1 MLRDIV
7 IGFKLIKHS
16 NTRKIDI
23 LIIALFLCIG
33 VIVEISSRG
42 LNFLGGFYIAA
53 SILCIYEQVEKVAV
67 FTLVQSSGLKKALQT
82 VIPVVTSFVLEIF
95 LFTLLLI
102 ERIILINMYPENRA
116 ELLKSLFMVI
126 VILLLCVIYC
136 TICLKFYVVST
147 VIFVFMA
154 GALSA
159 IGGALSAIGNMELF
173 RNSMS
178 LPLLAAIGY
187 ITIVVGAASQ
197 YLISNLMYKYSFSKF
212 VFRRL
217 VK

>member
-1 MLRDIV
+1 MLRDII

-159 IGGALSAIGNMELF
+159 IGNMELF

>member
-95 LFTLLLI
+95 LFALLLI

-159 IGGALSAIGNMELF
+159 IGNMELF

>member
-33 VIVEISSRG
+33 VIVEISGRG
-42 LNFLGGFYIAA
+42 LNFLGGFFIAA
-53 SILCIYEQVEKVAV
+53 SICCIYEQVEKVAV

-126 VILLLCVIYC
+126 VILLLCVIYS
-136 TICLKFYVVST
+136 TICMKFYVVST

-154 GALSA
+154 GE
-159 IGGALSAIGNMELF
+159 LSAIGNMELF

>member
-1 MLRDIV
+1 MLRDII

-33 VIVEISSRG
+33 VIVEISGRG

-154 GALSA
+154 GAS
-159 IGGALSAIGNMELF
+159 SAIGNMELF

>member
-159 IGGALSAIGNMELF
+159 IGNMELF

-178 LPLLAAIGY
+178 LHLLAAIGY

>member
-159 IGGALSAIGNMELF
+159 IGNMELF

>member
-33 VIVEISSRG
+33 VIVEISGRG

-126 VILLLCVIYC
+126 VILLLCVIYS
-136 TICLKFYVVST
+136 TICMKFYVVST

-154 GALSA
+154 GH
-159 IGGALSAIGNMELF
+159 ISAIGNMELF

>member
-33 VIVEISSRG
+33 VIVEISGRG

-53 SILCIYEQVEKVAV
+53 PIWCIYEQVEKVAV

-126 VILLLCVIYC
+126 VILLLCVIYS
-136 TICLKFYVVST
+136 TIFMKFYVVST

-154 GALSA
+154 
-159 IGGALSAIGNMELF
+159 GALSAIGNMELF

>member
-16 NTRKIDI
+16 NTRKI
-23 LIIALFLCIG
+23 IALFLCIG
-33 VIVEISSRG
+33 VIVEISGRG

-159 IGGALSAIGNMELF
+159 IGNMELF

>member
-1 MLRDIV
+1 M
-7 IGFKLIKHS
+7 
-16 NTRKIDI
+16 
-23 LIIALFLCIG
+23 
-33 VIVEISSRG
+33 
-42 LNFLGGFYIAA
+42 
-53 SILCIYEQVEKVAV
+53 CIYEQVEKVAV

-126 VILLLCVIYC
+126 VILLLCVIYS
-136 TICLKFYVVST
+136 TICMKFYVVST

-154 GALSA
+154 
-159 IGGALSAIGNMELF
+159 GALSAIGNMELF

>member
-33 VIVEISSRG
+33 VIVEISGRG

-126 VILLLCVIYC
+126 VILLLCVIYI
-136 TICLKFYVVST
+136 TICMKFYFYVVST

-154 GALSA
+154 
-159 IGGALSAIGNMELF
+159 GALSAIGNMELF

>member
-1 MLRDIV
+1 M
-7 IGFKLIKHS
+7 
-16 NTRKIDI
+16 
-23 LIIALFLCIG
+23 
-33 VIVEISSRG
+33 
-42 LNFLGGFYIAA
+42 
-53 SILCIYEQVEKVAV
+53 
-67 FTLVQSSGLKKALQT
+67 
-82 VIPVVTSFVLEIF
+82 IPVVTSFVLEIF

-126 VILLLCVIYC
+126 VILLLCVIYS
-136 TICLKFYVVST
+136 TICMKFYVVST

-154 GALSA
+154 
-159 IGGALSAIGNMELF
+159 GALSAIGNMELF

-212 VFRRL
+212 VFRRF

>member
-33 VIVEISSRG
+33 VIVEISGRG

-159 IGGALSAIGNMELF
+159 IGNMELF

>member
-16 NTRKIDI
+16 NTRKNDI

-136 TICLKFYVVST
+136 TICMKFYVVST

-154 GALSA
+154 GAS
-159 IGGALSAIGNMELF
+159 SAIGNMELF

>member
-33 VIVEISSRG
+33 VIVEISGRG

-126 VILLLCVIYC
+126 VILLLCVIYG
-136 TICLKFYVVST
+136 TICMKFYVVST

-154 GALSA
+154 
-159 IGGALSAIGNMELF
+159 GALSAIGNMELF

-212 VFRRL
+212 VFRRP

>member
-53 SILCIYEQVEKVAV
+53 SILSIYEQVEKVAV
-67 FTLVQSSGLKKALQT
+67 FTLVQSSGLKKTLQT

-126 VILLLCVIYC
+126 VFLLLCVIYC

-154 GALSA
+154 
-159 IGGALSAIGNMELF
+159 GALSAIGNMELF

>member
-33 VIVEISSRG
+33 VIVEISGRG

-126 VILLLCVIYC
+126 VILLLCVIYS
-136 TICLKFYVVST
+136 TICMKFYVVST

-154 GALSA
+154 
-159 IGGALSAIGNMELF
+159 GALSAIGNMELF

>member
-42 LNFLGGFYIAA
+42 LNFLVGFYIAA

-154 GALSA
+154 GALSD
-159 IGGALSAIGNMELF
+159 IGNMELF

>member
-126 VILLLCVIYC
+126 VILLLCVIYS
-136 TICLKFYVVST
+136 TICMKFYVVST

-154 GALSA
+154 
-159 IGGALSAIGNMELF
+159 GALSAIGNMELF

>member
-42 LNFLGGFYIAA
+42 LNFLVGFYIAA

-154 GALSA
+154 GALSD
-159 IGGALSAIGNMELF
+159 IGNMELF

-187 ITIVVGAASQ
+187 IPIVVGAASQ

>member
-33 VIVEISSRG
+33 VIVEISGRG

-53 SILCIYEQVEKVAV
+53 AMWCIYEQVEKVAV

-126 VILLLCVIYC
+126 VILLLCVIYS
-136 TICLKFYVVST
+136 TICMKFYVVST

-154 GALSA
+154 
-159 IGGALSAIGNMELF
+159 GALSAIGNMELF

>member
-33 VIVEISSRG
+33 VIVEISGRG

-126 VILLLCVIYC
+126 VILLLCVIYS
-136 TICLKFYVVST
+136 TICMKFYVVST

-154 GALSA
+154 GA
-159 IGGALSAIGNMELF
+159 SAIGNMELF

>member
-33 VIVEISSRG
+33 VIVEISGRG

-159 IGGALSAIGNMELF
+159 ISNMELF

>member
-42 LNFLGGFYIAA
+42 LNFLVGFYIAV

-159 IGGALSAIGNMELF
+159 IGNMELF

>member
-33 VIVEISSRG
+33 VIVEISGRG

-53 SILCIYEQVEKVAV
+53 SIWCIYEQVEKVAV

-159 IGGALSAIGNMELF
+159 IGNMELF